1 MVLLDA
7 SEASNSAWL
16 AELLLVIVVG
26 IYFAPGIV
34 ASRRGSRYA
43 GPAWVINALLG
54 WTLVG
59 WAVAMAL
66 AVGERKTD
74 VQLVAGAPN
83 PPFGP
88 AAPTPTQPVA
98 SSGAGFCPGC
108 GARVTGANFCGTCGT
123 RLTQLLLGAPP
134 AHES

>member
-7 SEASNSAWL
+7 SDASNSAWL
-16 AELLLVIVVG
+16 AELVLVIVVG

-34 ASRRGSRYA
+34 ASRRGSRYV

-74 VQLVAGAPN
+74 VQRVAATPSPPSGSAP
-83 PPFGP
+83 
-88 AAPTPTQPVA
+88 PTPTQPLVF
-98 SSGAGFCPGC
+98 SGTGFCPAC

-123 RLTQLLLGAPP
+123 RLAQLMPGAPP

>member
-7 SEASNSAWL
+7 SDASSSAWS

-34 ASRRGSRYA
+34 ASRRGSRYV

-74 VQLVAGAPN
+74 VQLVADAPN
-83 PPFGP
+83 PPSGS
-88 AAPTPTQPVA
+88 AAPTSTQPVA
-98 SSGAGFCPGC
+98 FSGTGFCPAC
-108 GARVTGANFCGTCGT
+108 GARLTGANFCGTCGT
-123 RLTQLLLGAPP
+123 RLTRLLSGAPA

>member
-7 SEASNSAWL
+7 SDASNSL

-34 ASRRGSRYA
+34 ASRRGSRYV

-74 VQLVAGAPN
+74 VQLVA
-83 PPFGP
+83 
-88 AAPTPTQPVA
+88 AAPSPPSGSAAPSPTQPVA
-98 SSGAGFCPGC
+98 FSGTRFCPAC
-108 GARVTGANFCGTCGT
+108 GARVTGANFCRACGT
-123 RLTQLLLGAPP
+123 RLTQLFAGAPP
-134 AHES
+134 AQEG

>member
-7 SEASNSAWL
+7 SDANSSAWL
-16 AELLLVIVVG
+16 AELLLVVVVG
-26 IYFAPGIV
+26 LYFAPGIV

-74 VQLVAGAPN
+74 VQLVTAAPN
-83 PPFGP
+83 HPSGSAGP
-88 AAPTPTQPVA
+88 MPTQPVA
-98 SSGAGFCPGC
+98 FSGTGFCPAC

-123 RLTQLLLGAPP
+123 R
-134 AHES
+134 